1 MRFARDKRPPIEQ
14 AKSGLRIA
22 GALVATVATVSLFGL
37 AFAQI
42 SNADHTH
49 SSLTGWLL
57 MITLVAALGLT
68 VQYWRRWFYF
78 VPAYL
83 GLRLGPWLLLGWFS
97 PGGFILVA
105 FPLLMFAM
113 AAMSFRFSESAKL
126 HAYDRAILLVTA
138 AFLFA
143 AMLELFAQVPNPIAL
158 LYATLG
164 DATLFASR
172 FYSARRSRQRAARD
186 TAPLTVNR

>member
-1 MRFARDKRPPIEQ
+1 M
-14 AKSGLRIA
+14 
-22 GALVATVATVSLFGL
+22 VATVVTVSLFGL
-37 AFAQI
+37 AYVQI
-42 SNADHTH
+42 SNTDHTH
-49 SSLTGWLL
+49 NSRTGWIL

-83 GLRLGPWLLLGWFS
+83 GLRLGSWLMLGWFS

-113 AAMSFRFSESAKL
+113 AAMSFRFSESVKL
-126 HAYDRAILLVTA
+126 RLSDRTILLVTA

-143 AMLELFAQVPNPIAL
+143 AMLELFAQPPNAMAL
-158 LYATLG
+158 VYAAIGDLALFTSRIYATRKSRRH
-164 DATLFASR
+164 ASH
-172 FYSARRSRQRAARD
+172 A
-186 TAPLTVNR
+186 L